1 MPELGPLGAVGRS
14 GETGGGGQGFRTGD
28 KGPSFREYLWEA
40 LDEVNRLQ
48 GEADAQAQALALGE
62 VRDVSQVMLA
72 AEKAQL
78 ALELLVQVRNK
89 CLEAYQ
95 EIMRMPL

>member
-1 MPELGPLGAVGRS
+1 MPEVGAIGAVS
-14 GETGGGGQGFRTGD
+14 GPGSGLGGGARAGRRE
-28 KGPSFREYLWEA
+28 PSFQDYLWEA
-40 LDEVNRLQ
+40 LEEVNRLQ
-48 GEADAQAQALALGE
+48 KEADVLLEGLALGE

-78 ALELLVQVRNK
+78 SLELLVQVRNK

>member
-1 MPELGPLGAVGRS
+1 MPEIGALESIGGRE
-14 GETGGGGQGFRTGD
+14 GEGINGARPGGRH
-28 KGPSFREYLWEA
+28 PSFQDFLWEA

-48 GEADAQAQALALGE
+48 NEADVLARGLALGE

-78 ALELLVQVRNK
+78 SLELLVQVRNK
-89 CLEAYQ
+89 CIEAYQ